1 MQRAVS
7 YLVVLALGL
16 GAGSYARAQGPFT
29 SRAHAARA
37 AAHETQMAANAEP
50 VEAVEAAARTPI
62 QRTSYGTPALVG
74 TNTIADLVERA
85 DPAVVNIDTVARAE
99 RDPFF
104 EQFGDDAPGQ
114 GEVERGVGSGF
125 IVDPSGLIVTNNH
138 VVRGATDIKVT
149 TASGQT
155 YRGKVIGSDPLND
168 LALVRVNAKGLPFLK
183 FANTNEKV
191 RVGDWVVAIGSPL
204 GLSHTVSV
212 GIISAMN
219 RGISLNERVNF
230 LQTDAAINPGNSG
243 GPLLNIQG
251 EVVGVNT
258 AIAARGQ
265 GIGFAIPAWT
275 AQNVIGQL
283 KATGHVERTWL
294 GVSIRGLNREGGGV
308 MVVGVAQGGP
318 AAAAGLRPGD
328 VIVAID
334 QRPVRTDRDLL
345 SYLNDKRSGT
355 QVQLTVEREGKR
367 AGLGVTLQPAP
378 QQMFKR

>member
-1 MQRAVS
+1 
-7 YLVVLALGL
+7 
-16 GAGSYARAQGPFT
+16 
-29 SRAHAARA
+29 
-37 AAHETQMAANAEP
+37 
-50 VEAVEAAARTPI
+50 VEAVEAAVRTPV
-62 QRTSYGTPALVG
+62 QQTSYGTPGMVG
-74 TNTIADLVERA
+74 SNTIADLVEKA

-104 EQFGDDAPGQ
+104 EQFEDSPGGPG
-114 GEVERGVGSGF
+114 GEEERGVGSGF
-125 IVDPSGLIVTNNH
+125 IVDPTGLIVTNNH

-149 TASGQT
+149 TAGGQT
-155 YRGKVIGSDPLND
+155 YRGKVIGADPSND

-183 FANTNEKV
+183 FAAATGKV

-230 LQTDAAINPGNSG
+230 IQTDAAINPGNSG
-243 GPLLNIQG
+243 GPLLNMQG

-265 GIGFAIPAWT
+265 GIGFAIPTWT

-294 GVSIRGLNREGGGV
+294 GVSIRGLNRDGGGV

-318 AAAAGLRPGD
+318 AAQAGLRPGD

-334 QRPVRTDRDLL
+334 QRPVKTDRDLL
-345 SYLNDKRSGT
+345 TYLNDKRSGT

-367 AGLGVTLQPAP
+367 SGLGVTLQAAP